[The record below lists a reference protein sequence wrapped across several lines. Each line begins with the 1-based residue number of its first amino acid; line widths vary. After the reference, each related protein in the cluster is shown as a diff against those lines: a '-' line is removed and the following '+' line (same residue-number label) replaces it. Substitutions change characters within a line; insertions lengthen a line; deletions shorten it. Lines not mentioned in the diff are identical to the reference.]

1 MPAIQSSCFEWWSSF
16 VVSWMLAR
24 ESRVSPRMGTEPDR
38 SLKCYSPF
46 AAIRAIRVSR
56 IPHSAFRTPHSPRA
70 FTLIEMILVM
80 ALLAIVV
87 SVSLPTLKNFFK
99 GRDLDSEARRFL
111 SLTHYAASRAVS
123 EGMPM
128 DLYVDT
134 QQRLYGLRIR
144 TGYVESDSKAVEY
157 KLPEELSFEVQ
168 APPTT
173 KASGED
179 NQAEA
184 PDATPSDILAQ
195 NGPVKLLRFTPDGYI
210 SDRSPAS
217 VLLRQ
222 RAAPGTAQED
232 VVAIT
237 LSATRLNYEIRTVQ
251 PH

>member
-1 MPAIQSSCFEWWSSF
+1 M
-16 VVSWMLAR
+16 
-24 ESRVSPRMGTEPDR
+24 
-38 SLKCYSPF
+38 K
-46 AAIRAIRVSR
+46 
-56 IPHSAFRTPHSPRA
+56 FRTHSFQPSTLNVASTRSERWTLNVGRWTFSGNRRA

-111 SLTHYAASRAVS
+111 SLTHYAASRAVA
-123 EGMPM
+123 EGVPM

-134 QQRLYGLRIR
+134 QQRLYGLRAR
-144 TGYVESDSKAVEY
+144 AGYVESDSKAVEY
-157 KLPEELSFEVQ
+157 KLPEELSFEVT

-173 KASGED
+173 KTSGED
-179 NQAEA
+179 NQAE
-184 PDATPSDILAQ
+184 DLNATPSDIIAQ
-195 NGPVKLLRFTPDGYI
+195 TGPVKLLRFTPDGFI
-210 SDRSPAS
+210 SDKSPAA

-222 RAAPGTAQED
+222 RAVPGAAEGD
-232 VVAIT
+232 VVAIA